1 MNTKSRIK
9 PDNESARTTTG
20 RRNFLRRSSALT
32 AATAG
37 ALAAGRANAQSAAA
51 TDPALLPPNTP
62 PWTRNQGGAFVNPP
76 YGLPSRHEAGVVRV
90 LPNPVPAF
98 PTASRAPLQNLHGI
112 ITPSGLTFER
122 HHAGVPDISPD
133 AHRLML
139 HGLVVRPLLFT
150 MDEIVRFPSVSR
162 IYFLECSGNSAAELL
177 RPSGKTAQEIHGLL
191 SCAEWT
197 GVRLATVLQEA
208 GIKPEAKWLLAEGA
222 DAAAMTRSVP
232 VSKALDDALLVYAQ
246 NGEMLRPEQGYPLR
260 LFLPG
265 FEGNMSVKW
274 LRRLKLG
281 TEPFHTREETG
292 AYTDLLPDGSSLQFT
307 FHMEAKSVITAPS
320 GGQRLK
326 TPGFY
331 EISGLAWSGRGRVR
345 RVEVTV
351 DGGQTWQDAQLQEPV
366 LSKALTRFRLPWN
379 WQGAPALIASRA
391 TDDTGYVQPRMAQIL
406 QSRGAASFYHNN
418 AIQFWQLGADGGVTN
433 VRA

>member
-1 MNTKSRIK
+1 MSVTPSRT
-9 PDNESARTTTG
+9 PSN
-20 RRNFLRRSSALT
+20 RRKFLRETSALT
-32 AATAG
+32 MGATG
-37 ALAAGRANAQSAAA
+37 ALAAGRAQAQSATVA
-51 TDPALLPPNTP
+51 DPALLPPNIP
-62 PWTRNQGGAFVNPP
+62 PWTRNQGGAFINPP
-76 YGLPSRHEAGVVRV
+76 YGLPSRHEARVVRV

-98 PTASRAPLQNLHGI
+98 PTASRTPLQNLHGI

-133 AHRLML
+133 AHRLMV
-139 HGLVVRPLLFT
+139 HGLVERPLLFT
-150 MDEIVRFPSVSR
+150 MDEIVRFPSVSQ
-162 IYFLECSGNSAAELL
+162 IYFLECSGNSAAELI

-232 VSKALDDALLVYAQ
+232 MAKALDDALLVYAQ

-274 LRRLKLG
+274 LRRIKLG
-281 TEPFHTREETG
+281 VEPFHTREETG
-292 AYTDLLPDGSSLQFT
+292 AYTDLLPDGSALQFT
-307 FHMEAKSVITAPS
+307 FHMEAKSLITAPS
-320 GGQRLK
+320 GGQKLK
-326 TPGFY
+326 PRGFF
-331 EISGLAWSGRGRVR
+331 EISGLAWSGRGKVR
-345 RVEVTV
+345 RVEVTI
-351 DGGQTWQDAQLQEPV
+351 DGGQTWQDARLQEPV
-366 LSKALTRFRLPWN
+366 LSKALTRFRLPWK

-391 TDDTGYVQPRMAQIL
+391 TDETGYVQPHMAEVL
-406 QSRGAASFYHNN
+406 KSRGAASFYHNN
-418 AIQFWQLGADGGVTN
+418 AIQFWQVAADGGVAN